1 MKNKNIT
8 RMVQLAILLAVV
20 VVLQCFLGS
29 IKVGA
34 TSFSVVLVP
43 IVVGALILGPA
54 AGAFLGF
61 AFGLVVLIYGISGQD
76 VFTNMLFQA
85 HPVFTAIICLGKGAA
100 AGWGAGMVYKLVEK
114 ASSFWASV
122 AAAATAPILNTG
134 LFILGGLTLVRG
146 TLEANLAAFGAD
158 SVVVFLVIGCAG
170 VNFLVEFFANM
181 ILSPAIYRIVT
192 IVRRKFVH

>member
-1 MKNKNIT
+1 
-8 RMVQLAILLAVV
+8 MVQLAILLAVV

-61 AFGLVVLIYGISGQD
+61 AFGLVILIYGISGQD

-100 AGWGAGMVYKLVEK
+100 AGWGAGMVYKLVVK

-170 VNFLVEFFANM
+170 VNFLIEFFVNM

>member
-1 MKNKNIT
+1 MKNKNIS

-29 IKVGA
+29 IRVGA

-43 IVVGALILGPA
+43 IVVGAIILGPA

-61 AFGLVVLIYGISGQD
+61 AFGLVVLIYGITGQD
-76 VFTNMLFQA
+76 AFTNLLFQT
-85 HPVFTAIICLGKGAA
+85 HPVFTSIICLGKGAA
-100 AGWGAGMVYKLVEK
+100 AGWGAGMLYKLLEK
-114 ASSFWASV
+114 ISPFLASV
-122 AAAATAPILNTG
+122 AAAASAPVLNTG

-170 VNFLVEFFANM
+170 VNFLVEFLVNLV
-181 ILSPAIYRIVT
+181 LSPAIYRIVT
-192 IVRRKFVH
+192 VVKHKFVH

>member
-1 MKNKNIT
+1 MKSKNIT

-146 TLEANLAAFGAD
+146 TLEANLATFGAD

-170 VNFLVEFFANM
+170 VNFLVEFFVNM

>member
-1 MKNKNIT
+1 MKSKNIT

-158 SVVVFLVIGCAG
+158 SVVVFLMIGCAG
-170 VNFLVEFFANM
+170 VNFLVEFFVNM

>member
-100 AGWGAGMVYKLVEK
+100 AGWGAGMVYKLVVK

-146 TLEANLAAFGAD
+146 TLETNLAAFGAD

-170 VNFLVEFFANM
+170 VNFLVEFFVNM

-192 IVRRKFVH
+192 IVRCKFVH

>member
-1 MKNKNIT
+1 
-8 RMVQLAILLAVV
+8 MVQLAILLAVV

-100 AGWGAGMVYKLVEK
+100 AGWGAGMVYKLVVK

-170 VNFLVEFFANM
+170 VNFLIEFFVNM

>member
-100 AGWGAGMVYKLVEK
+100 AGWGAGMVYKLVVK

-170 VNFLVEFFANM
+170 VNFLIEFFVNM

>member
-100 AGWGAGMVYKLVEK
+100 AGWGAGMVYKLVVK

-146 TLEANLAAFGAD
+146 TLEANLATFGAD

-170 VNFLVEFFANM
+170 VNFLVEFFVNM

>member
-1 MKNKNIT
+1 
-8 RMVQLAILLAVV
+8 MVQLAILLAVV

-61 AFGLVVLIYGISGQD
+61 AFGLVILIYGISGQD

-100 AGWGAGMVYKLVEK
+100 AGWGAGMVYKLVVK

-170 VNFLVEFFANM
+170 VNFLVEFFVNM

>member
-146 TLEANLAAFGAD
+146 TLETNLAAFGAD

-170 VNFLVEFFANM
+170 VNFLVEFFVNM

-192 IVRRKFVH
+192 IVRCKFVH

>member
-100 AGWGAGMVYKLVEK
+100 AGWGAGMVYKLFVK

-170 VNFLVEFFANM
+170 VNFLAEFFVNM

>member
-8 RMVQLAILLAVV
+8 RMVQLTILLAVV

-43 IVVGALILGPA
+43 IVVGAIILGPG

-61 AFGLVVLIYGISGQD
+61 AFGLVVLIYGITGQD
-76 VFTNMLFQA
+76 AFTNLLFQA
-85 HPVFTAIICLGKGAA
+85 HPVFTSMICLGKGAA
-100 AGWGAGMVYKLVEK
+100 AGWGAGMMYKLLEK
-114 ASSFWASV
+114 ISLFWASV

-134 LFILGGLTLVRG
+134 LFILGCLTLVHS

-170 VNFLVEFFANM
+170 VNFLVEFLVN
-181 ILSPAIYRIVT
+181 IVLSPAIYRIVT
-192 IVRRKFVH
+192 VVKSKFVH

>member
-1 MKNKNIT
+1 MKNKNIS

-43 IVVGALILGPA
+43 IVVGAIILGPG

-76 VFTNMLFQA
+76 VFTNMLFQE
-85 HPVFTAIICLGKGAA
+85 HPIFTALICLGKGAA
-100 AGWGAGMVYKLVEK
+100 AGWGAGMVYKLLSK
-114 ASSFWASV
+114 ANPFWASV
-122 AAAATAPILNTG
+122 AAAASAPILNTG

-170 VNFLVEFFANM
+170 VNFLVEFFVNM
-181 ILSPAIYRIVT
+181 VLSPAIYRVVT
-192 IVRRKFVH
+192 IVKTKFVH

>member
-1 MKNKNIT
+1 MKSKNIT

-100 AGWGAGMVYKLVEK
+100 AGWGAGMVYKLVVK

-146 TLEANLAAFGAD
+146 TLEANLAAFGTD

-170 VNFLVEFFANM
+170 VNFLVEFVVNM

>member
-170 VNFLVEFFANM
+170 VNFLIEFFVNM

>member
-76 VFTNMLFQA
+76 VFTNMLF
-85 HPVFTAIICLGKGAA
+85 LG
-100 AGWGAGMVYKLVEK
+100 
-114 ASSFWASV
+114 
-122 AAAATAPILNTG
+122 
-134 LFILGGLTLVRG
+134 
-146 TLEANLAAFGAD
+146 
-158 SVVVFLVIGCAG
+158 FLW
-170 VNFLVEFFANM
+170 
-181 ILSPAIYRIVT
+181 P
-192 IVRRKFVH
+192 

>member
-100 AGWGAGMVYKLVEK
+100 AGWGAGMVYKLVVK

-146 TLEANLAAFGAD
+146 TLETNLAAFGAD

-170 VNFLVEFFANM
+170 VNFLVEFFVNM